1 MRRASGVA
9 VPNKPSPSRRGRPA
23 HVDRG
28 EHKSQNCG
36 SAPHATVPNQCYDWS
51 SDVASG
57 PHEPAPVIDDSSVA
71 RSLQSREQ
79 ARTIGEL
86 LPSFPRRS
94 APSRQATN
102 TQVRSDRFTSA
113 LFLCSSAPVQTHRPR
128 QPARPLYGCTAAQ
141 SRAAARHGT
150 GTSCSRG
157 RRLPLPRFL
166 RRSEPG
172 NAVIAG
178 VGLAQKKG

>member
-9 VPNKPSPSRRGRPA
+9 VPNKPSPPRRGRPA

-36 SAPHATVPNQCYDWS
+36 SAPHATVLNQCYDWS

-102 TQVRSDRFTSA
+102 TQVRSDSFTSA

-141 SRAAARHGT
+141 SRAAARK
-150 GTSCSRG
+150 
-157 RRLPLPRFL
+157 RRLPRAC
-166 RRSEPG
+166 RSRG
-172 NAVIAG
+172 NRAG
-178 VGLAQKKG
+178 RSARSATPSFGRKVGGTARTAGT